1 MGGKKRI
8 KDDIDFYKK
17 LGDKIRNIR
26 LKENLTQKELGDYL
40 GVSNQII
47 AGYEKGNINIPFYSI
62 VKLSKIFGVSI
73 DYLLAK
79 PGSIEEYSAKYKIDL
94 EGLSLAFKYKDDFND
109 EPYEMIESLKKIFF
123 YVDTGHD
130 ILELALVKEIFR
142 ILSVNLKIDIPFER
156 LLDRN
161 SRNDFII
168 KQISDIYSSKNDKTI
183 KRLNWNINLTLFIFG
198 YIDIAETSKRIKK
211 ANK

>member
-1 MGGKKRI
+1 MAKKKKSTENLGFYAKIGKRI
-8 KDDIDFYKK
+8 KELRIKD
-17 LGDKIRNIR
+17 NS
-26 LKENLTQKELGDYL
+26 TQKEIAQYL
-40 GVSNQII
+40 NISQEII
-47 AGYEKGNINIPFYSI
+47 ARYEKGNINIPFHSI
-62 VKLSKIFGVSI
+62 IKLCEIFGVSI
-73 DYLLAK
+73 DYLLAE
-79 PGSIEEYSAKYKIDL
+79 PDSMEEYSAKYKIDL
-94 EGLSLAFKYKDDFND
+94 EGLSLAIKYKEDFND

-161 SRNDFII
+161 YRNDFII

-198 YIDIAETSKRIKK
+198 YIDIAENIETYKEGE
-211 ANK
+211 